1 VKIGIPKETVEGE
14 TRVALTPPHLKELM
28 KKNHEVFVETD
39 AGENAAFSDDDYKKE
54 GASIIEDTNRLYALS
69 DVILKVQPPTI
80 EETGRLKENS
90 AYIGFLS
97 LFKDSRILD
106 AFNKRKITSFAMEF
120 IPRITRAQSMDALSS
135 MATVAGYKAVLIA
148 ADNLPKLFPL
158 LMTAAGTIPPASV
171 LVLGAGVAGL
181 QAIATAKRLGAKV
194 EAFDPRP
201 AVKEQVMSLGARF
214 VEMEQEENVETAGG
228 YAKEQSK
235 DFLQRE
241 QEAIAGRLAKTD
253 VVITTAQIF
262 GKASPIL
269 ITGEMVKRMKPGSV
283 IVDIAAEQGGN
294 CELTQAG
301 QIVEKYGVK
310 IFGFVNLPAAMPVDA
325 SQLYS
330 KNVTNLVSL
339 LFQGETFPDFED
351 EIIKG
356 ACITYK
362 GETVNAFLKERLKI
376 GG

>member
-1 VKIGIPKETVEGE
+1 VKIGIPKEIAEGE
-14 TRVALTPPHLKELM
+14 TRVALAPAHIKEFLKKDHQIM
-28 KKNHEVFVETD
+28 VESG
-39 AGENAAFSDDDYKKE
+39 AGENAAFSNEDYKKE
-54 GASIIEDTNRLYALS
+54 GAVIIDDVNKLYSDS
-69 DVILKVQPPTI
+69 DVILKVQPPEPSEI
-80 EETGRLKENS
+80 EKLKENS
-90 AYIGFLS
+90 VYVGFLS
-97 LFKDSRILD
+97 LFKDTGTLD
-106 AFNKRKITSFAMEF
+106 AFKQKNITSFAMEF
-120 IPRITRAQSMDALSS
+120 VPRITRAQSMDALSS

-148 ADNLPKLFPL
+148 AVHLPKLFPL
-158 LMTAAGTIPPASV
+158 LMTAAGTVPPASV
-171 LVLGAGVAGL
+171 LILGAGVAGL

-241 QEAIAGRLAKTD
+241 QEAIAGRLPKTD

-262 GKASPIL
+262 GKTSPIL
-269 ITGEMVKRMKPGSV
+269 ITEEMVKLMKRGSV

-294 CELTQAG
+294 CELTKAG
-301 QIVEKYGVK
+301 ETVEKHGVK
-310 IFGFVNLPAAMPVDA
+310 IFGAANLPATMPVDA

-339 LFQGETFPDFED
+339 LFQSETFPDFED
-351 EIIKG
+351 EVVKG
-356 ACITYK
+356 TCITHK
-362 GETVNAFLKERLKI
+362 GEVVNTFLKERLQLK
-376 GG
+376 

>member
-1 VKIGIPKETVEGE
+1 
-14 TRVALTPPHLKELM
+14 
-28 KKNHEVFVETD
+28 
-39 AGENAAFSDDDYKKE
+39 
-54 GASIIEDTNRLYALS
+54 
-69 DVILKVQPPTI
+69 
-80 EETGRLKENS
+80 
-90 AYIGFLS
+90 
-97 LFKDSRILD
+97 
-106 AFNKRKITSFAMEF
+106 
-120 IPRITRAQSMDALSS
+120 
-135 MATVAGYKAVLIA
+135 
-148 ADNLPKLFPL
+148 
-158 LMTAAGTIPPASV
+158 
-171 LVLGAGVAGL
+171 
-181 QAIATAKRLGAKV
+181 
-194 EAFDPRP
+194 
-201 AVKEQVMSLGARF
+201 MSLGARF
-214 VEMEQEENVETAGG
+214 VELEQEENVETAGG

>member
-1 VKIGIPKETVEGE
+1 MKIGIPKEKVKGE
-14 TRVALTPPHLKELM
+14 TRVALVPPHIKELI
-28 KKNHEVFVETD
+28 KKNHEIFVETG

-54 GASIIEDTNRLYALS
+54 GASIIEDSNQLYALS
-69 DVILKVQPPTI
+69 DVILKVQPPTTGEI
-80 EETGRLKENS
+80 ERLKENS
-90 AYIGFLS
+90 VYIGLLS
-97 LFKDSRILD
+97 LFKDSCILD
-106 AFNKRKITSFAMEF
+106 DFNKKKITSFAMEF
-120 IPRITRAQSMDALSS
+120 IPRITRAQSMDSLSS

-158 LMTAAGTIPPASV
+158 LMTAAGTVPPASV

-269 ITGEMVKRMKPGSV
+269 ITEEMVKLMKPGSV

-294 CELTQAG
+294 CELTQAD
-301 QIVEKYGVK
+301 QIVEKHGVK
-310 IFGFVNLPAAMPVDA
+310 IFGSVNLPATMPVDA

-339 LFQGETFPDFED
+339 LFQGETFPDFGD
-351 EIIKG
+351 EIVKG
-356 ACITYK
+356 ACITYN
-362 GETVNAFLKERLKI
+362 GETVNSFLKERLKI